1 MTRQGFWKLV
11 KHYQAKAEI
20 TKDITPHTLR
30 HSFAVHLLENGAD
43 LRSIQEMLGH
53 ADISSTQIYAHIIKQ
68 RLQDVYRKAHPLA

>member
-1 MTRQGFWKLV
+1 MVETDNTTEVLEVASIAG
-11 KHYQAKAEI
+11 HI
-20 TKDITPHTLR
+20 
-30 HSFAVHLLENGAD
+30 LLENGAD